1 MIANRGELEGTEF
14 ESEPIRLMEV
24 YTYCLLALS
33 FVLFVIEENIIDRR
47 PIVDTKDIKHDEEKK
62 TAEEDK
68 LHKHVE
74 SNAEEVDDLE
84 EVRYVQLYDMNSI
97 TALILSIFAILS
109 PFMVFGLGGLLGVI
123 LGVIALY
130 QVRQS
135 RKTFDN
141 DMNHTAKVLAVIG
154 LVISG
159 ASMVISIL
167 FITAV
172 AYRFHS
178 FSYAPQLYMRPGMTY
193 FHRFW

>member
-1 MIANRGELEGTEF
+1 M
-14 ESEPIRLMEV
+14 
-24 YTYCLLALS
+24 
-33 FVLFVIEENIIDRR
+33 
-47 PIVDTKDIKHDEEKK
+47 DTKDTKHDEEKMITEK
-62 TAEEDK
+62 EQM
-68 LHKHVE
+68 HKHIEVKVE
-74 SNAEEVDDLE
+74 EMDDLGE
-84 EVRYVQLYDMNSI
+84 ARHFQYYDMHSI

-159 ASMVISIL
+159 ASLLISAL
-167 FITAV
+167 MLVSV
-172 AYRFHS
+172 AYRFHA
-178 FSYAPQLYMRPGMTY
+178 FSGASQLYMRPRMTY

>member
-1 MIANRGELEGTEF
+1 M
-14 ESEPIRLMEV
+14 
-24 YTYCLLALS
+24 
-33 FVLFVIEENIIDRR
+33 
-47 PIVDTKDIKHDEEKK
+47 DTKDIKPEEEKK
-62 TAEEDK
+62 EAKEEQKKKVFEVKVAEMKNLGEAR
-68 LHKHVE
+68 
-74 SNAEEVDDLE
+74 NFQ
-84 EVRYVQLYDMNSI
+84 YYDMHSI

-159 ASMVISIL
+159 VSLVISAVIL
-167 FITAV
+167 VSFASRV
-172 AYRFHS
+172 HS
-178 FSYAPQLYMRPGMTY
+178 FPGASPFYMRPRMTY
-193 FHRFW
+193 YHRFW

>member
-1 MIANRGELEGTEF
+1 
-14 ESEPIRLMEV
+14 ME
-24 YTYCLLALS
+24 
-33 FVLFVIEENIIDRR
+33 
-47 PIVDTKDIKHDEEKK
+47 TKEIKNDEEKK
-62 TAEEDK
+62 VTEEKKMNK
-68 LHKHVE
+68 LVE
-74 SNAEEVDDLE
+74 VEVEEMEALG
-84 EVRYVQLYDMNSI
+84 EVRHYPYYDMHSI
-97 TALILSIFAILS
+97 TALILSIFSILS

-159 ASMVISIL
+159 VSLLISAVL
-167 FITAV
+167 LVSV

-178 FSYAPQLYMRPGMTY
+178 LSGPSPLYMRPRMTY
-193 FHRFW
+193 YHRFW

>member
-1 MIANRGELEGTEF
+1 M
-14 ESEPIRLMEV
+14 
-24 YTYCLLALS
+24 
-33 FVLFVIEENIIDRR
+33 
-47 PIVDTKDIKHDEEKK
+47 DTKDTKPDEKKKVVEEEKI
-62 TAEEDK
+62 DK
-68 LHKHVE
+68 YV
-74 SNAEEVDDLE
+74 EVDVKEMDNVGE
-84 EVRYVQLYDMNSI
+84 ARHFPYYDMHSI

-159 ASMVISIL
+159 ASLIISGVL
-167 FITAV
+167 LVSV
-172 AYRFHS
+172 AYRLHAYS
-178 FSYAPQLYMRPGMTY
+178 GAPPFYMKPRMTY
-193 FHRFW
+193 YHKFW